1 MTRQEWTNED
11 GFVAV
16 WVAIFA
22 AVIVAGGG
30 LLYDVTDK
38 ATETRRATMIA
49 NEAGRAAAQELS
61 ANVISGTGFS
71 LDTAGAAD
79 AARAHLSAAGVNGN
93 VTVAGT
99 EVIVTTQVPWTP
111 SMMPLPSDTLTGTA
125 TINAEEVVA
134 Q

>member
-1 MTRQEWTNED
+1 MRQAWKNED

-38 ATETRRATMIA
+38 ANQTRRATMIA

-61 ANVISGTGFS
+61 ADVISGTGFS
-71 LDTAGAAD
+71 LDTASAAD
-79 AARAHLSAAGVNGN
+79 AARAHLSAAGVDG
-93 VTVAGT
+93 TVIVEGT
-99 EVIVTTQVPWTP
+99 QVIVTTHMPWSP

>member
-1 MTRQEWTNED
+1 MPQMWEQEE
-11 GFVAV
+11 GYVAV

-38 ATETRRATMIA
+38 ANETRRATMIA

-61 ANVISGTGFS
+61 ADVIGGTSFS
-71 LDTAGAAD
+71 LDTAAAAD
-79 AARAHLSAAGVNGN
+79 AARTHLGAAGVEGT
-93 VTVAGT
+93 VTVDGAK
-99 EVIVTTQVPWTP
+99 VLVSAQVPWQP

>member
-1 MTRQEWTNED
+1 MRQARESED

-30 LLYDVTDK
+30 LLYDVADK
-38 ATETRRATMIA
+38 ANETRRATMIA

-61 ANVISGTGFS
+61 ADVISGAGFS
-71 LDTAGAAD
+71 LDTATAAD
-79 AARAHLSAAGVNGN
+79 AARAYLSAAGVQGT
-93 VTVAGT
+93 VTVKGT
-99 EVIVTTQVPWTP
+99 EVIVTAQVPWQP
-111 SMMPLPSDTLTGTA
+111 SMMPMPSDTLTGTA
-125 TINAEEVVA
+125 TINAEEVMA